1 MDDAKYNALLEQLD
15 ASLENAI
22 APLEK
27 AFTLTEDPELQA
39 YVAEVLKNIYFR
51 FRDRGDEYR
60 ANYEKY
66 NSFLGN

>member
-1 MDDAKYNALLEQLD
+1 M
-15 ASLENAI
+15 ENAI
-22 APLEK
+22 VALEK
-27 AFTLTEDPELQA
+27 ALTLTEDPELQA

>member
-1 MDDAKYNALLEQLD
+1 MTLNTMLCSSNWTPLWR
-15 ASLENAI
+15 NAI

-27 AFTLTEDPELQA
+27 AFTHTEDPELQA

-51 FRDRGDEYR
+51 FRDRSDEYR

-66 NSFLGN
+66 NSFFG